1 MVKLVNRAKM
11 TTSTTGTG
19 TITLGSAVDG
29 FQTFTA
35 AGVADGDTVRYC
47 IEDGTS
53 SFELGSGV
61 FTASGTTLTR
71 VVSES
76 SNSDNAINLSGDA
89 IVFITAIAADIQ
101 PTTFTTT
108 VFTATAN
115 QTTFSVSYTV
125 GFAEVFLNGS
135 KLSAADFTAT
145 NGTSIVLASGAAVG
159 DTVDVVAY
167 ATQTVANVYTQT
179 QSDARY
185 LQLTG
190 GTLSGDLTGTTST
203 FSGDVTIADKIV
215 HSGDTNTAIRFPAV
229 DTFAIETDGNERV
242 RVGSSGQIGIGGANY
257 GTAGQVITSGGSSSA
272 ISWADPTGGGSA
284 DFVATGA
291 ISNGDVVVLKSD
303 GTVGTVATSDA
314 VLNPVALG
322 TAATY
327 AAVDV
332 RAIASS
338 YDPDTGKIVI
348 GWRSDTDGYPYA
360 IVGTVSGT
368 SITFGSAVQ
377 IQSVNSGKYMKIVY
391 DTTND
396 KHVFVWAEYISG
408 QEEHGQAAVGTVSGT
423 SISFGSVV
431 EFENSSSPLVTY
443 IDAVYDSVN
452 GKVVIV
458 WNNSVVTNR
467 GLNAIVGTVSG
478 TSISFGSRAIAN
490 ATSGTNVW
498 CGYDVNAGK
507 VLLGYRTSSPYPSY
521 VGTVSG
527 TSITFGS
534 VVSFTSQSCSGMQ
547 TVYDSNAQKIL
558 LVYRVGGGG
567 NENTISRVATISGT
581 SVSYGNE
588 VTVNAQSSNGDENF
602 GLAFSTITNT
612 VLISFRDNND
622 SNKVKLIRGTISGTT
637 LGSLQAEVSTNI
649 PMASL
654 ISSHG
659 LVYDT
664 ANKKFVLAVADD
676 DNGDNG
682 KAIVISDVTTTTD
695 ADNYIGIAEA
705 AISNSAT
712 GKITIEGGIN
722 ESQSS
727 LSIGTNYFVADNG
740 SLTTSNTGRRLGKAI
755 STTKILLDF
764 GIKNVTATET
774 ELNYVDGVTSAIQT
788 QLDAKAP
795 LASPTFSGTVND
807 GDGKIR
813 AIPQS
818 GSDKTSSYT
827 LTTGDV
833 GNFIGIGSGGS
844 ITVPNSTFSA
854 GDAISIFNNTS
865 GDRTITLSISTAY
878 LAGEDSDK
886 NSVTLATRG
895 VCTILFISGTV
906 CVLSGNVS

>member
-1 MVKLVNRAKM
+1 MGKPRDLANLVATGNILADGAVAPAEL
-11 TTSTTGTG
+11 TGVTSTAAELN
-19 TITLGSAVDG
+19 ILDG
-29 FQTFTA
+29 
-35 AGVADGDTVRYC
+35 V
-47 IEDGTS
+47 
-53 SFELGSGV
+53 
-61 FTASGTTLTR
+61 
-71 VVSES
+71 
-76 SNSDNAINLSGDA
+76 
-89 IVFITAIAADIQ
+89 
-101 PTTFTTT
+101 
-108 VFTATAN
+108 TATA
-115 QTTFSVSYTV
+115 
-125 GFAEVFLNGS
+125 AELNLLDGV
-135 KLSAADFTAT
+135 TAT
-145 NGTSIVLASGAAVG
+145 TAELNHVDGVTS
-159 DTVDVVAY
+159 
-167 ATQTVANVYTQT
+167 NVQT
-179 QSDARY
+179 QMDTKAPVASPTFTGRVTAPTVNASTALEIGGVAVTATAAELNKMDGVTVSASDINSVTTKAP
-185 LQLTG
+185 T
-190 GTLSGDLTGTTST
+190 SGPT
-203 FSGDVTIADKIV
+203 FSGTVTI
-215 HSGDTNTAIRFPAV
+215 GGTTFP
-229 DTFAIETDGNERV
+229 TSDG
-242 RVGSSGQIGIGGANY
+242 S
-257 GTAGQVITSGGSSSA
+257 AGQVLTTNGSGAVSF
-272 ISWADPTGGGSA
+272 ADPTGGGSA

-303 GTVGTVATSDA
+303 GTVGSVATSDA

-396 KHVFVWAEYISG
+396 KHVFVFAEYISG
-408 QEEHGQAAVGTVSGT
+408 QEEHGQAVVGTVSGT
-423 SISFGSVV
+423 SISFGSVA

-478 TSISFGSRAIAN
+478 TSITFGSRAIAN

-534 VVSFTSQSCSGMQ
+534 VVSFTSQNPSGMQ

-588 VTVNAQSSNGDENF
+588 VTVNAQSSSGDENF

-712 GKITIEGGIN
+712 GTITIEGGIN

-764 GIKNVTATET
+764 GIKNVTATEAELNILDGVT
-774 ELNYVDGVTSAIQT
+774 ATAAELNYVDGVTSAIQT

-844 ITVPNSTFSA
+844 ITVPNSTFAA

-865 GDRTITLSISTAY
+865 GDRTITLSITTAY
-878 LAGEDSDK
+878 LAGEDADK
-886 NSVTLATRG
+886 NSLTLATRG

-906 CVLSGNVS
+906 CVVSGNVS

>member
-1 MVKLVNRAKM
+1 MGKPRDLANVVATGNILADGAVAPAEL
-11 TTSTTGTG
+11 TGVTSTAAE
-19 TITLGSAVDG
+19 INILDG
-29 FQTFTA
+29 
-35 AGVADGDTVRYC
+35 V
-47 IEDGTS
+47 
-53 SFELGSGV
+53 
-61 FTASGTTLTR
+61 
-71 VVSES
+71 
-76 SNSDNAINLSGDA
+76 
-89 IVFITAIAADIQ
+89 
-101 PTTFTTT
+101 
-108 VFTATAN
+108 TATA
-115 QTTFSVSYTV
+115 
-125 GFAEVFLNGS
+125 AELNLLDGV
-135 KLSAADFTAT
+135 TAT
-145 NGTSIVLASGAAVG
+145 TAELNHVDGVTS
-159 DTVDVVAY
+159 
-167 ATQTVANVYTQT
+167 NVQT
-179 QSDARY
+179 QMDTKAPVADP
-185 LQLTG
+185 TF
-190 GTLSGDLTGTTST
+190 TGTATAPTVNAST
-203 FSGDVTIADKIV
+203 AL
-215 HSGDTNTAIRFPAV
+215 
-229 DTFAIETDGNERV
+229 
-242 RVGSSGQIGIGGANY
+242 QIGGVAVTATAAELNKMDGVTVSASDINSVTTKAPTSGPTFTGTVTIGGATY
-257 GTAGQVITSGGSSSA
+257 PTSDGSAGQVLTTNGSGAVSF
-272 ISWADPTGGGSA
+272 ADPTGGGSA

-291 ISNGDVVVLKSD
+291 ISNGNVVTLKSD
-303 GTVGTVATSDA
+303 GTVGVVASTDS

-322 TAATY
+322 TPATF
-327 AAVDV
+327 ASVDV
-332 RAIASS
+332 RTIASS

-348 GWRSDTDGYPYA
+348 GWRSDADNYPYA

-368 SITFGSAVQ
+368 NITFGSAVQ

-396 KHVFVWAEYISG
+396 KHVFVFAENISG
-408 QEEHGQAAVGTVSGT
+408 QQEHGQAVVGTVSGT

-431 EFENSSSPLVTY
+431 DFEDSSSPLVTY

-490 ATSGTNVW
+490 AASGTSVW
-498 CGYDVNAGK
+498 CGYDANAGK
-507 VLLGYRTSSPYPSY
+507 VLLGYRLDSGGPPHPSY
-521 VGTVSG
+521 VGSVSG

-534 VVSFTSQSCSGMQ
+534 VVNYTSQNPSGTT

-558 LVYRVGGGG
+558 IVYRVGGGG

-712 GKITIEGGIN
+712 GTITIEGGIN

-827 LTTGDV
+827 LVASDV

-844 ITVPNSTFSA
+844 ITVPSSVFA
-854 GDAISIFNNTS
+854 VGDAVSIFNNTS

-878 LAGEDSDK
+878 LAGENADK
-886 NSVTLATRG
+886 SSVTLATRG
-895 VCTILFISGTV
+895 ICTVLFLANDT
-906 CVLSGNVS
+906 CVVSGNVS